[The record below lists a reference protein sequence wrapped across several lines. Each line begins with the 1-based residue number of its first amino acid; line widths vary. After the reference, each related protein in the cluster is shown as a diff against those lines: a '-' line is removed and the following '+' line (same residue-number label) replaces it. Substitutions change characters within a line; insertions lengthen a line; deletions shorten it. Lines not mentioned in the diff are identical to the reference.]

1 MSTAQALK
9 TALGQPKRRGP
20 ASRTQGQDSMA
31 EQQGAG
37 KSLAD
42 AIKNVKNSPEESAIG
57 GVSMSSGR
65 STRSGG
71 SRGVPEPPRLTHAQ
85 VKMSWTFYSYLS
97 TSYPVPYTLRFSY
110 ITAGYL

>member
-20 ASRTQGQDSMA
+20 ASRTQGQEDSSLA
-31 EQQGAG
+31 GQGAG
-37 KSLAD
+37 KDLAD
-42 AIKNVKNSPEESAIG
+42 AIKNVKNSPEESASG
-57 GVSMSSGR
+57 GAAMSSGR

-85 VKMSWTFYSYLS
+85 VNMSCTLTIFFLIFFIC
-97 TSYPVPYTLRFSY
+97 VPG
-110 ITAGYL
+110 IH